1 MTYYILGLA
10 ILKMTSWLAL
20 RARAYML
27 SCDAWGVL
35 TGLLNRVS
43 HVTVGRS
50 RLPWSGVPIAC
61 PRCTCNCGLAHSIGA
76 WQLLV
81 GAYETVGAL
90 HTTDWSLH
98 FGRQL
103 VWSAPRFQ
111 EDEMLHL
118 M

>member
-61 PRCTCNCGLAHSIGA
+61 PRCTCSCGLAHSIGA

-81 GAYETVGAL
+81 GATRLLELFIQRIGL
-90 HTTDWSLH
+90 SISGDNLS
-98 FGRQL
+98 GRHQGF
-103 VWSAPRFQ
+103 RKTKCCI
-111 EDEMLHL
+111 
-118 M
+118 